1 MSDRKTA
8 SAEPTGTSAPSSE
21 KTVAPAPSRTATAP
35 EESPSAAAIAVA
47 RAMRRFDPELTGD
60 QIDTIAASIAARHA
74 ACARLTIEE
83 PRLRNSDEPV
93 TTFVLRPARG

>member
-1 MSDRKTA
+1 
-8 SAEPTGTSAPSSE
+8 
-21 KTVAPAPSRTATAP
+21 
-35 EESPSAAAIAVA
+35 
-47 RAMRRFDPELTGD
+47 MRRFDPELTGD